1 MSAFLNNLLIVV
13 GCLIVAGATL
23 WKMWT
28 ELVKLLVPENAD
40 TSGERD
46 SDRN

>member
-1 MSAFLNNLLIVV
+1 VSAFLNNLLILV

-28 ELVKLLVPENAD
+28 ELVELLVPENAD
-40 TSGERD
+40 NSEEGDNYR
-46 SDRN
+46 